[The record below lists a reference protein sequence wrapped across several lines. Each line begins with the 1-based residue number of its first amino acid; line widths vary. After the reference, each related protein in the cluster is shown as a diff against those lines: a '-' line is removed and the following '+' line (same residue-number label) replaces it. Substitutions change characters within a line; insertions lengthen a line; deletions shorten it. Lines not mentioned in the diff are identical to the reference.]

1 MNNYNAVELAKRF
14 HELYEELAPLFDYKT
29 RRASR
34 TEWSNVPQ
42 NNKDLMIAVCI
53 RILEETNNA

>member
-1 MNNYNAVELAKRF
+1 MQAEQLAQRF
-14 HELYEELAPLFDYKT
+14 HELYEELAPQFNYET

-42 NNKDLMIAVCI
+42 NNKDLMIAVCT
-53 RILEETNNA
+53 RILEEINC